1 MEAEDE
7 DIGRKMRGHCFRVLV
22 ATSRGSKKYRE
33 SREEKTED
41 WGWVIGG
48 EDQKSIKTETR
59 DEGWPTGKWRPTT
72 FTINLQF
79 E

>member
-1 MEAEDE
+1 VLEAEDK

-41 WGWVIGG
+41 
-48 EDQKSIKTETR
+48 
-59 DEGWPTGKWRPTT
+59 
-72 FTINLQF
+72 
-79 E
+79 